1 MEEHKDLLKN
11 DNYEILQ
18 LQTTSNIYEKNENK
32 MVPIMKYGSGTTIYK
47 IKRNIVEDSAVT
59 EPKIAANSVEAAT
72 LNVTSV
78 TGHTEVTSV
87 ADND

>member
-1 MEEHKDLLKN
+1 MAD
-11 DNYEILQ
+11 
-18 LQTTSNIYEKNENK
+18 
-32 MVPIMKYGSGTTIYK
+32 K

-78 TGHTEVTSV
+78 TGHTELTSV
-87 ADND
+87 ADNDQLIIYDASADALKKVNKSALI